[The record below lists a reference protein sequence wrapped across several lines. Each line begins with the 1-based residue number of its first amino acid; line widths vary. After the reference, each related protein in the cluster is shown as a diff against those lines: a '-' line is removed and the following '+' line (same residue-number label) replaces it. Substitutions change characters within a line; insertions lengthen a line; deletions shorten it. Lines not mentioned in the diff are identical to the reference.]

1 MVQNQTQWH
10 EESGGG
16 LRSSVFG
23 EYLFGCLREAQSRTV
38 ILKEF
43 SCSYWALTMGPVLGG
58 VVPDPVLSPAAC
70 AEPGV
75 TGAVVI
81 THKKKKASSLV
92 SGSRRTLFVICWF
105 RGGLKCVKASGN
117 GRKGSA

>member
-1 MVQNQTQWH
+1 MVQNQTQCH

-23 EYLFGCLREAQSRTV
+23 ECLREAQRRTA

-43 SCSYWALTMGPVLGG
+43 SCSYWALTMGPVLDGLY
-58 VVPDPVLSPAAC
+58 PDPVLSPAAC

-81 THKKKKASSLV
+81 THTKKKPSSLI
-92 SGSRRTLFVICWF
+92 SGSHRTLFVICWF
-105 RGGLKCVKASGN
+105 GGGLKCVKASGN
-117 GRKGSA
+117 GRKGNA